1 MLIML
6 RTFSRAQVANMDQT
20 TITDVGG
27 QVGKAGVEGLRASS
41 KMDENGDDK
50 PPVKWQVSLGK

>member
-41 KMDENGDDK
+41 KMHENVG
-50 PPVKWQVSLGK
+50 